1 MIEQMMQWAG
11 FVGVGFGVIVLLYC
25 LILHAKLG
33 SLQKRYDFFMRGES
47 GASVERKLSVE
58 VTELRETSKSLDLLF
73 QQQATIKK
81 VQSDTIQKI
90 GYVKYNA
97 FENIGNDLSFS
108 LTLLDGNN
116 NGICITSVYGRN
128 ESRIFSKPII
138 DGKSR
143 VNLSQEELESLT
155 EALSGKSNH
164 EVLASASV
172 SR

>member
-1 MIEQMMQWAG
+1 MIEQIMQWIG
-11 FVGVGFGVIVLLYC
+11 FIGVGFAFIVLLYC
-25 LILHAKLG
+25 MVLHIKLG
-33 SLQKRYDFFMRGES
+33 SLQKKYDFFMRGEN

-58 VTELRETSKSLDLLF
+58 VTELRETSKALDLLF
-73 QQQATIKK
+73 QQQAAIKK
-81 VQSDTIQKI
+81 IQNDTIQKI

-138 DGKSR
+138 EGKSR
-143 VNLSQEELESLT
+143 VNLSQEELDSLT
-155 EALSGKSNH
+155 EALSGRTNQEALS
-164 EVLASASV
+164 SV
-172 SR
+172 SISS